1 MTPVRQEDASGGQAV
16 RSQVAIR
23 ALAVH
28 ELARLEPLW
37 RALHDHHVRLSPQL
51 AGMPARSAA
60 ESWVLRRAKY
70 IRWATDSDAFA
81 LVAEAEGRLVGYAFV
96 TLASGYSSWNGGER
110 LAQLE
115 TLSVAPASRGHGVG
129 ERLLAAVR
137 ERLSAAG
144 VERVALTALCA
155 NERAHRF
162 YERHRFCP
170 AEIVLVGATDAKGGT
185 R

>member
-1 MTPVRQEDASGGQAV
+1 MTSVQQEAGGGQAV
-16 RSQVAIR
+16 ASRVAIR
-23 ALAVH
+23 ALVVH

-81 LVAEAEGRLVGYAFV
+81 LVAEVDGGLVGYAFV

-115 TLSVAPASRGHGVG
+115 TLSVAPGFRGHGVG

-155 NERAHRF
+155 NERAYRF
-162 YERHRFCP
+162 YERHGFCP

-185 R
+185 P